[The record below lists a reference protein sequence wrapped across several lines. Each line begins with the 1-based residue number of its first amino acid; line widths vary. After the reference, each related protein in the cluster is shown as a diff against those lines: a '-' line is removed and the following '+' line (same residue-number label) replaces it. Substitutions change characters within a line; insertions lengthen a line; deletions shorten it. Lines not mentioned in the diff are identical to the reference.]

1 MNGWRAEAAARRGS
15 GLGAGSSRRLS
26 RAGRSR
32 GSDAGGAKPPA
43 GRPHGAER
51 RGRGVRPVPRP
62 RSAVPVAGARLGRG
76 ALPPADGGAPG
87 GALLPRAGS
96 CRSRPGRAAPGA
108 AAVTVRRLA
117 EAREPPSC
125 SRVPRAAAAAA
136 GGGGRAA
143 GMTRLLSA
151 SVLVALSSTQ
161 TDGAASL
168 SSKTQ
173 RWPGEW
179 RAQGAPGWILLLA
192 QGTQKICLPWSPTKP
207 FSVQSPLSAR
217 SLEKLEKS
225 PRDIFHPEIQKG
237 SVNFKFGV
245 LYAKDGQ
252 LTGDEMFSH
261 VFAGALL
268 TQALGKTSF
277 GFLLSHWVLPSLA
290 ASGEIHPEPLQN
302 QLKPRESHSQL
313 SQDTRRRMGDVSE
326 HLAKC
331 TCIKT
336 RPV

>member
-1 MNGWRAEAAARRGS
+1 MAFFLTAPGGGKRSGGCQSETTTPGRPCGRKARRLTQRPTRRRSGWRAEAAARRGS
-15 GLGAGSSRRLS
+15 GLGAGGSRRLS

-87 GALLPRAGS
+87 AALLPRAGS

-192 QGTQKICLPWSPTKP
+192 QCQ
-207 FSVQSPLSAR
+207 
-217 SLEKLEKS
+217 E
-225 PRDIFHPEIQKG
+225 
-237 SVNFKFGV
+237 
-245 LYAKDGQ
+245 
-252 LTGDEMFSH
+252 
-261 VFAGALL
+261 
-268 TQALGKTSF
+268 
-277 GFLLSHWVLPSLA
+277 
-290 ASGEIHPEPLQN
+290 SGETGEEP
-302 QLKPRESHSQL
+302 KRHFSS
-313 SQDTRRRMGDVSE
+313 
-326 HLAKC
+326 
-331 TCIKT
+331 
-336 RPV
+336 

>member
-1 MNGWRAEAAARRGS
+1 
-15 GLGAGSSRRLS
+15 
-26 RAGRSR
+26 
-32 GSDAGGAKPPA
+32 
-43 GRPHGAER
+43 
-51 RGRGVRPVPRP
+51 
-62 RSAVPVAGARLGRG
+62 
-76 ALPPADGGAPG
+76 
-87 GALLPRAGS
+87 
-96 CRSRPGRAAPGA
+96 
-108 AAVTVRRLA
+108 
-117 EAREPPSC
+117 
-125 SRVPRAAAAAA
+125 
-136 GGGGRAA
+136 
-143 GMTRLLSA
+143 MTRLLSA
-151 SVLVALSSTQ
+151 SVLVALPSTQ

-179 RAQGAPGWILLLA
+179 RAQGAPGRILLMA
-192 QGTQKICLPWSPTKP
+192 QGTQKIFFPSSPTET
-207 FSVQSPLSAR
+207 FSVQCPLSAR

-277 GFLLSHWVLPSLA
+277 GFLLSHWVLPSLV

-326 HLAKC
+326 HLGREGLSYPGRQTQRCPRRYRDCKNH
-331 TCIKT
+331 KEQM
-336 RPV
+336 

>member
-1 MNGWRAEAAARRGS
+1 MQTAGGAVHAVRQSRRAASDATADAPYEWLAGRG
-15 GLGAGSSRRLS
+15 GRAPGAGSSRRLS

-62 RSAVPVAGARLGRG
+62 RSAVPVAGAQLGRG

-179 RAQGAPGWILLLA
+179 RAQGARGLDPSA
-192 QGTQKICLPWSPTKP
+192 GTVP
-207 FSVQSPLSAR
+207 
-217 SLEKLEKS
+217 
-225 PRDIFHPEIQKG
+225 
-237 SVNFKFGV
+237 GV
-245 LYAKDGQ
+245 LRNWRRAQETFFILRYKRIYWF
-252 LTGDEMFSH
+252 LK
-261 VFAGALL
+261 
-268 TQALGKTSF
+268 GK
-277 GFLLSHWVLPSLA
+277 
-290 ASGEIHPEPLQN
+290 
-302 QLKPRESHSQL
+302 R
-313 SQDTRRRMGDVSE
+313 
-326 HLAKC
+326 
-331 TCIKT
+331 
-336 RPV
+336 